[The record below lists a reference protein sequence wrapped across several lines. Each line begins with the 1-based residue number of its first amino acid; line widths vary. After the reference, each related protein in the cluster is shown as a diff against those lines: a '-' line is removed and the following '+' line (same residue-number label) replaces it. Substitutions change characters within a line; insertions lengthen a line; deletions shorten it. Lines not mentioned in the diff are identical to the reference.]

1 MLSIEGIK
9 TSDLPSALRTG
20 NGEGQACSTSLLL
33 VPAGNLKVMIESYKF
48 SLSLKAEDYVRL
60 T

>member
-9 TSDLPSALRTG
+9 MSDLPSALRTG
-20 NGEGQACSTSLLL
+20 NGDGQACSTSLLL
-33 VPAGNLKVMIESYKF
+33 VPAGNLKVTIEQNKF
-48 SLSLKAEDYVRL
+48 PLSLKVEDYVRL